1 MTTQFR
7 DLINDAVA
15 ARVPHTTAVQER
27 IDAAVDQAL
36 DEGLDDL
43 AIEDRIVA
51 ILRDDADA
59 RAVAQQ
65 RGSMAAFAEH
75 ALIIGATYD
84 AITDFWTPPVGMTFD
99 GLFAAILARLH
110 AEVEASDPY
119 DHQ

>member
-1 MTTQFR
+1 MTSLFR

-15 ARVPHTTAVQER
+15 ARLPHTTAVQER
-27 IDAAVDQAL
+27 INATIDQAL
-36 DEGLDDL
+36 DEGLDDQ
-43 AIEDRIVA
+43 AIEDRLVT
-51 ILRDDADA
+51 ILGNDADA

-75 ALIIGATYD
+75 ALSLGATYD
-84 AITDFWTPPVGMTFD
+84 AITDFWSPPAGMTFD

-110 AEVEASDPY
+110 AEVETTEPY